1 VGPTLRGF
9 GVWDFIFQNQTST
22 HNNSRIPK
30 VKRKWDQH
38 FGVSGFGISRL
49 QKPNINTQQ
58 LPNSKKVKRSGTN
71 TSGFRG
77 SIFRD
82 FKSQTST
89 HNNSRILKVKR
100 KWDQHL
106 GVSGFGISRLQK
118 PNINTQQLPNSENEK
133 KVGPT
138 LWDFGVQDFATSKAK
153 HQHTTT
159 PEFRKVKRKWDQ
171 HFRISGFR
179 ISRLGTSCFHFVCA
193 TLLKQ
198 GSLNMNS
205 RSCTA
210 LGKGKNSEIRKVH
223 LGFLYC

>member
-9 GVWDFIFQNQTST
+9 RVSGFRDFKSQTST
-22 HNNSRIPK
+22 HNNSRILK

-58 LPNSKKVKRSGTN
+58 LPNLKMKRSGTN

-77 SIFRD
+77 SGFRD

-89 HNNSRILKVKR
+89 HNNSRI
-100 KWDQHL
+100 
-106 GVSGFGISRLQK
+106 
-118 PNINTQQLPNSENEK
+118 P
-133 KVGPT
+133 
-138 LWDFGVQDFATSKAK
+138 
-153 HQHTTT
+153 
-159 PEFRKVKRKWDQ
+159 KVKRKWDQ
-171 HFRISGFR
+171 HFGISGFR

-210 LGKGKNSEIRKVH
+210 LGKGKILK
-223 LGFLYC
+223 